1 MDCGEMVVSAG
12 VALVF
17 LLRGLVG
24 LFSCKSQ
31 RRSARSLARASAR
44 QGVGLVV
51 LSVNCS
57 GLVLS
62 N

>member
-1 MDCGEMVVSAG
+1 MVVSAG
-12 VALVF
+12 LALVL

>member
-1 MDCGEMVVSAG
+1 MMMSAG
-12 VALVF
+12 LALVF

>member
-12 VALVF
+12 LALVL

-24 LFSCKSQ
+24 LFSCRSQ